1 MKIKLK
7 IKWKMVWQLCYVAYT
22 SLFQRDP
29 FMIQASTYR
38 APKYLIDK
46 LLLFLDFLKIEKE
59 KYERAAL
66 AVSDRQ
72 MRYTI
77 TNLAQESNQYGCEL
91 LSQLRSL
98 GANVKIG
105 QPENDPTAP
114 FKPITEAGSGQ
125 DSDHTTLQF
134 CRDSEKQM
142 ITAYRTILNE
152 PFLMEDLRKLMRT
165 QLNGILCAFLQLKLL
180 APAH

>member
-1 MKIKLK
+1 
-7 IKWKMVWQLCYVAYT
+7 
-22 SLFQRDP
+22 
-29 FMIQASTYR
+29 MIQASTYK
-38 APKYLIDK
+38 APKYLLDK
-46 LLLFLDFLKIEKE
+46 LLYFWDFLKAEKE

-98 GANVKIG
+98 GVNVGIG
-105 QPENDPTAP
+105 QPESAPTESFRTIA
-114 FKPITEAGSGQ
+114 EDGSNQ
-125 DSDHTTLQF
+125 ILDHTTLQF

-165 QLNGILCAFLQLKLL
+165 QLNGILCTFLQLKLL
-180 APAH
+180 ASAR

>member
-1 MKIKLK
+1 MENGMAIA
-7 IKWKMVWQLCYVAYT
+7 LCCLSH
-22 SLFQRDP
+22 SLFLSQRGLS

-38 APKYLIDK
+38 APKYLLDK
-46 LLLFLDFLKIEKE
+46 LLYFLDFLKTEKE

-98 GANVKIG
+98 GANVRIG
-105 QPENDPTAP
+105 QPESDPAASP
-114 FKPITEAGSGQ
+114 RSVTEAGSDQ
-125 DSDHTTLQF
+125 ALDHITLQL

-165 QLNGILCAFLQLKLL
+165 QLNGILCAFLQLKLM
-180 APAH
+180 ASAR

>member
-1 MKIKLK
+1 MLLRPFFIF
-7 IKWKMVWQLCYVAYT
+7 
-22 SLFQRDP
+22 SQRRLVL
-29 FMIQASTYR
+29 FMIQASTYK

-46 LLLFLDFLKIEKE
+46 LLHFLDFLKTEKE

-66 AVSDRQ
+66 AVSDPE

-98 GANVKIG
+98 GANIRIG
-105 QPENDPTAP
+105 QPEST
-114 FKPITEAGSGQ
+114 PIESFRSVTEAGSDQ
-125 DSDHTTLQF
+125 ALDHTTLQL

-152 PFLMEDLRKLMRT
+152 PFLMEDLRRLMRT

-180 APAH
+180 ASAR

>member
-1 MKIKLK
+1 MAI
-7 IKWKMVWQLCYVAYT
+7 VLCCLSY
-22 SLFQRDP
+22 SLFLSKRGLP

-38 APKYLIDK
+38 APKYILDK
-46 LLLFLDFLKIEKE
+46 LLYFLDFLKTEKE

-72 MRYTI
+72 VRYTI
-77 TNLAQESNQYGCEL
+77 TNLAQESNQYECEL

-98 GANVKIG
+98 GANIRIG
-105 QPENDPTAP
+105 QPESAP
-114 FKPITEAGSGQ
+114 AASFKPVAAAGS
-125 DSDHTTLQF
+125 DDHITLQL

-165 QLNGILCAFLQLKLL
+165 QLNGILCAFLQLKLM
-180 APAH
+180 ASAH